1 MYWIMFHWF
10 DNVHE
15 NAWCEFQRDESANKF
30 WKFDNQVLIWITV
43 HRFTFA
49 CFIPFFQFHCGKW
62 RKKCSHLM
70 VNETETIVPAA
81 SILNDCC
88 MNYDLS
94 KNDQRND
101 WFQGRHQT
109 SSLFCFECSISILLQ
124 NLFVD
129 DDDDNVCGLLSLQ
142 PKILTILIFK
152 KKKKILSIH
161 IIHNSIE
168 SPDQSQRILMLL

>member
-1 MYWIMFHWF
+1 
-10 DNVHE
+10 
-15 NAWCEFQRDESANKF
+15 
-30 WKFDNQVLIWITV
+30 
-43 HRFTFA
+43 
-49 CFIPFFQFHCGKW
+49 
-62 RKKCSHLM
+62 M
-70 VNETETIVPAA
+70 VNENETIVPAA
-81 SILNDCC
+81 SKAILNDCY

-109 SSLFCFECSISILLQ
+109 SSFTFCFECSLLILLQ

-152 KKKKILSIH
+152 KKKKYSF
-161 IIHNSIE
+161 NSYH
-168 SPDQSQRILMLL
+168 PQFHRIA